1 MTPPPLRREITQS
14 ASELIVMWH
23 GLFIALEGIDG
34 SGTTTHLKLLSSWLT
49 TKGYEVV
56 KTHEPTDGRIGRV
69 IREVLRD
76 SSVPSAI
83 DALLFAADRVDN
95 TINCI
100 QPALDKGKIVI
111 TDRYVESSIAYQTS
125 SGLDMAWVRELNKLA
140 LTPNITILLDLSP
153 QVALAR
159 KRKSKEKEKFERTA
173 FLKNV
178 RQIFLSRAEEEGFK
192 VVNAE
197 RSIKEVQSKI
207 RKYVQPLLG
216 NLK

>member
-1 MTPPPLRREITQS
+1 
-14 ASELIVMWH
+14 MWH

-56 KTHEPTDGRIGRV
+56 KTHEPTNGRIGRV

-100 QPALDKGKIVI
+100 QPALDQGKVVI

-125 SGLDMAWVRELNKLA
+125 SGLDMEWVRELNKLA
-140 LTPNITILLDLSP
+140 LTPNITILFDISP
-153 QVALAR
+153 QVALGR
-159 KRKSKEKEKFERTA
+159 KRKSKKKEKFERTT
-173 FLKNV
+173 FLEKV
-178 RQIFLSRAEEEGFK
+178 RQIFLARAEKEGFK